1 VAEAEA
7 PNVLLIILDT
17 VRAASLSLYGG
28 RAATPTLDSLAAS
41 GVAFDRAVSPAPW
54 TLPSHASVF
63 TGLWPHE
70 HGADWRAPLDK
81 RAPTLA
87 EVLARRGYRTGGFV
101 ANLVFTSRE
110 HGLHRGFQVYR
121 DYRRSPGALLRS
133 ASLVQ
138 TIVTSKQLRRLTS
151 AREVT
156 GRKQAHHVND
166 EFLAWEGDADD
177 GPWFAFLNYYDAHEP
192 YLPRAPYAGRY
203 SAGLPPRRF
212 DRQVF
217 WHVEG
222 LMGSWEGLRPDEVE
236 AERAAYEEA
245 ITGLDAAIGEMLSE
259 LRRRGSLERTIVV
272 LTSDHGELFGEHD
285 TFVHGNS
292 VFWRTIHVPLL
303 ISWPGRVPAGVR
315 VADPVTLRDV
325 PSTILS
331 LAMPES
337 RASLPGA
344 PLPFSPDASRA
355 GTHVLSELSTEEF
368 TADDPPMRNGA
379 LQALVGPTW
388 QYTRA
393 ANGHVDVFWTGLG
406 VRSVDTLLPD
416 APARAAIVDTARA
429 ALSVA
434 RIPAPRDTTR

>member
-1 VAEAEA
+1 VGRELGWLWRRTLSAGSASRLAWDIRVPGPTSRLEAHFGLERLGLAADRGRVAVSKECAGVAVASVVVTPAGGSPEVVFERRVDGSEAGDFLRAAVDLTPFAGTAVRIELVFESESDA
-7 PNVLLIILDT
+7 PSGPFAFWAEPFVTREGSGSPPSVLVLMLDT
-17 VRAASLSLYGG
+17 LRADRLGCYGAERDLTPNLDRLAGRGVRFAN
-28 RAATPTLDSLAAS
+28 
-41 GVAFDRAVSPAPW
+41 AVSAAPW

-101 ANLVFTSRE
+101 ANLVLTSRE

-259 LRRRGSLERTIVV
+259 LRRRGSLERT
-272 LTSDHGELFGEHD
+272 
-285 TFVHGNS
+285 
-292 VFWRTIHVPLL
+292 
-303 ISWPGRVPAGVR
+303 SWPWRPI
-315 VADPVTLRDV
+315 
-325 PSTILS
+325 S
-331 LAMPES
+331 
-337 RASLPGA
+337 
-344 PLPFSPDASRA
+344 
-355 GTHVLSELSTEEF
+355 
-368 TADDPPMRNGA
+368 
-379 LQALVGPTW
+379 
-388 QYTRA
+388 
-393 ANGHVDVFWTGLG
+393 
-406 VRSVDTLLPD
+406 
-416 APARAAIVDTARA
+416 
-429 ALSVA
+429 
-434 RIPAPRDTTR
+434 